1 MRSKDEPVM
10 GAQAT
15 PPHTATP
22 VLTAL
27 SLAAQVLV
35 AFVTL
40 VMGIWLIGVFW
51 VVALTQA
58 VVGVGVIAWWAPR
71 KHGAM
76 VLLVPAV
83 SLGLTVGLIKMAD
96 TIHWNNGPPPVEV
109 HVSIK
114 DASNTCITHQTEKEK
129 LATCSDLEFID
140 LDGDAKMRIFDES
153 GRKIGESGMPNTS
166 GWQDGKLIPGWSFSA
181 VTEPTTSRTLTI
193 TAHGCDLNGSRRGQA
208 VVVKPTGSKLAEG
221 KGPTGRISPHTQVEL
236 SLEVVDDPHTGQMRC
251 LAATRHPRH
260 HPLDER

>member
-1 MRSKDEPVM
+1 M
-10 GAQAT
+10 GSQAT
-15 PPHTATP
+15 PPHRVAP

-27 SLAAQVLV
+27 ALAAQAFV

-76 VLLVPAV
+76 VLVVPAV
-83 SLGLTVGLIKMAD
+83 SFGLTVGLVKMAD

-109 HVSIK
+109 HVSLK

-129 LATCSDLEFID
+129 LATCSDLKF
-140 LDGDAKMRIFDES
+140 LDPEGTVRIFDES
-153 GRKIGESGMPNTS
+153 GRQIGVEPSAVSS
-166 GWQDGKLIPGWSFSA
+166 GWQDGELIPGWSLGA
-181 VTEPTTSRTLTI
+181 HTEPTTSGTLTI
-193 TAHGCDLNGSRRGQA
+193 TMHGCDLNGPRRGRA
-208 VVVKPTGSKLAEG
+208 VRVSPTGSELAEG
-221 KGPTGRISPHTQVEL
+221 LGGDIRPHKQVEL
-236 SLEVVDDPHTGQMRC
+236 LLKVVDDPRTGQMRC
-251 LAATRHPRH
+251 LAATP
-260 HPLDER
+260 PPS